1 MRILGLFHFFMI
13 SCYIS
18 GRNSIFKLF
27 NANMWSQY
35 SKLYFWVIIFTPLIN
50 YYIIY
55 KTETQLNLSFLIVL
69 IYGAI
74 CGANLYVISL
84 LFFVIIE
91 MPYKRLIK
99 LYFNIHSIL
108 NKSNEEDDDDDN
120 EKEDKKNPLH
130 SDTFFSELN
139 EKGLEDIKK
148 GTNSK
153 VDRDEEEDKLFK

>member
-1 MRILGLFHFFMI
+1 MVFARPEYF
-13 SCYIS
+13 
-18 GRNSIFKLF
+18 SI
-27 NANMWSQY
+27 
-35 SKLYFWVIIFTPLIN
+35 
-50 YYIIY
+50 
-55 KTETQLNLSFLIVL
+55 
-69 IYGAI
+69 
-74 CGANLYVISL
+74 
-84 LFFVIIE
+84 FFVIIE